1 MQSKHRQLL
10 LSVTITALI
19 LSTALVFQTASAT
32 TVGGYIQKS
41 ITMTAGADGR
51 SFAVINGTYTYPA
64 TQRVDFNKSF
74 DLYAIDY
81 TDAVPSPTH
90 YTIPGPRFEAPSSFN
105 PNTYSTGPLGSNLNL
120 PKFLMTHNTTSSVV
134 SPTITLS
141 ARDNITLGFG
151 STSEVQVDVSN
162 VVVAT
167 LSVSSNEVNHILAFT
182 GFVSGATITAI
193 IYDASGNY
201 LETGTAA
208 AGYFA
213 FPFLANQQGVYAF
226 YITSTAS
233 SYVKATPTV
242 VQTTALAQGQFTSG
256 EIKIPD
262 QPVNTNLN
270 QNDYQPS
277 QIVALSYSVSAG
289 DDYAYSFTMTE
300 ERSTG
305 NSPYACYYYNAGQLG
320 DGTPYWGTLSS
331 TGTSTIEPLAS
342 EAPVSG
348 TVYIVLVANYI
359 SRFLY
364 SMGVEPTTVL
374 QAPLNQVFP
383 VSLPTPFGM
392 HRQLYKFNIPAES
405 MMRMNYTG
413 YSGTMYSTL
422 YKEAPSGTVY
432 STTRVTLSSGS
443 SWIRSGSA
451 ESNYAYSLYMSQGNY
466 LLAFDTSGTS
476 AAQIEINTY
485 PIANYTD
492 TSTFSIGAHT
502 TKALAFNVTSAFQ
515 WYAFNVTLTSQLNA
529 SMTYRL
535 TTFDNYNRYLSAHSA
550 DGSGGANHGIGD
562 KKVGGSWQGV
572 GSAAYYVDPGPATQL
587 TFNSNK
593 TTQVA
598 SFIAPYAGRYFVILD
613 FLNGYN
619 TTTSGA
625 NNPNRWTFYK
635 NLAVTLKIDLS
646 KPNLST
652 LGLANIKTA
661 TLDSSSGT
669 GSTSVVLSTAGLNEI
684 SLTLTPVVNAWTRI
698 SVSILNGTRGSFET
712 LFDKAR
718 YIAIGPYAAG
728 PYYTFD
734 NSETLG
740 FWPAYRQV
748 ANTFGYQNTT
758 YSLEF
763 GTLMP
768 TMGIIFQITV
778 PGGAAHTLVSINVQH
793 YATQGF
799 SGLGAMS
806 LAPTYTAAP
815 FPVAIVLVI
824 VVVVVVALVIAF
836 IVVKKKSK

>member
-1 MQSKHRQLL
+1 
-10 LSVTITALI
+10 
-19 LSTALVFQTASAT
+19 
-32 TVGGYIQKS
+32 
-41 ITMTAGADGR
+41 MTAGADGR
-51 SFAVINGTYTYPA
+51 SFTVINGTYTYPA

-81 TDAVPSPTH
+81 TDTVPSPTH

-105 PNTYSTGPLGSNLNL
+105 PNAYSTGPLGSNLIL
-120 PKFLMTHNTTSSVV
+120 PKFLMTHNITSSVV

-167 LSVSSNEVNHILAFT
+167 LGVSSNEVNHILAFT
-182 GFVSGATITAI
+182 GFVSGATITAS
-193 IYDASGNY
+193 IYDAGGNY

-213 FPFLANQQGVYAF
+213 FPFLANKQGVYAF

-242 VQTTALAQGQFTSG
+242 VQTTALALGQFTSG

-320 DGTPYWGTLSS
+320 DSTPYWGTLCS

-342 EAPVSG
+342 EAPVGG

-364 SMGVEPTTVL
+364 SMGVEPATVL

-422 YKEAPSGTVY
+422 YKETPDGTVY

-443 SWIRSGSA
+443 SWIRSGLA

-466 LLAFDTSGTS
+466 VLAFDTSGTS

-492 TSTFSIGAHT
+492 TSTFSIGVHAA
-502 TKALAFNVTSAFQ
+502 KALAFNITSAFQ
-515 WYAFNVTLTSQLNA
+515 YYAFNVTLMSQLNA

-535 TTFDNYNRYLSAHSA
+535 TTFDDYNRYLSLYSA
-550 DGSGGANHGIGD
+550 VGTSGNRGLGNREASGT
-562 KKVGGSWQGV
+562 WQGV
-572 GSAAYYVDPGPATQL
+572 ASGSYNVDPSVTTL
-587 TFNSNK
+587 YFNGNK
-593 TTQVA
+593 TSQVA

-625 NNPNRWTFYK
+625 GDANRWAFYK
-635 NLAVTLKIDLS
+635 SLVVSLKIDLS
-646 KPNLST
+646 KPSLST
-652 LGLANIKTA
+652 LGFVDIKTA

-669 GSTSVVLSTAGLNEI
+669 GSTSVVLSTAGLNAI
-684 SLTLTPVVNAWTRI
+684 SLTLTPVVNAWTRV

-718 YIAIGPYAAG
+718 CVVIGPYAAG

-740 FWPAYRQV
+740 FWPAYKQV
-748 ANTFGYQNTT
+748 ANVFGYQNTT

-763 GTLMP
+763 GTLMS
-768 TMGIIFQITV
+768 TMGIVFQITV
-778 PGGAAHTLVSINVQH
+778 PGGAAHSLVSINVQH
-793 YATQGF
+793 YATPGF
-799 SGLGAMS
+799 YGLGAMA
-806 LAPTYTAAP
+806 LTPTYPSAP

-824 VVVVVVALVIAF
+824 VVVVVVALVVVF